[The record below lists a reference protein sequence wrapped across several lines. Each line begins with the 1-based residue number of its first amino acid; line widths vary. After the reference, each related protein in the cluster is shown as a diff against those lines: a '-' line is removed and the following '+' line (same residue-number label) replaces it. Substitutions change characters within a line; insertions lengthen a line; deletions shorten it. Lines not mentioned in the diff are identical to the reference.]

1 MAVRMDKSWIPLNVA
16 NVTKLAAHLGVYQL
30 ANNKGEI
37 FYIGMADARTLFG
50 LKGELTKVLDE
61 PPADVTQFRYEV
73 NMSYRTRRLELLQAY
88 VSDHGALPAGNTDI
102 DADSLGRIR
111 PG

>member
-37 FYIGMADARTLFG
+37 LYIGMADARTLFG

-73 NMSYRTRRLELLQAY
+73 NMSYRTRRLELLAAH
-88 VSDHGALPAGNTDI
+88 VSDHGGLPIANTDI
-102 DADSLGRIR
+102 DESSLGRIQ

>member
-1 MAVRMDKSWIPLNVA
+1 MDKSWIPLNVE

-30 ANNKGEI
+30 ADKNGEI
-37 FYIGMADARTLFG
+37 LYIGMADARAQFG
-50 LKGELTKVLDE
+50 LKGELTKVLDA

-73 NMSYRTRRLELLQAY
+73 NMSYRTRRLELLQVY
-88 VSDHGALPAGNTDI
+88 VSDHGELPTANTDI
-102 DADSLGRIR
+102 DSDNLGRIR